1 MKAPT
6 AKQIQFEWQR
16 PTGAASD
23 PWAWLRDRDD
33 PDTIAYLQAEN
44 AYADDYFAPHSD
56 FIETV
61 FGEIKSRV
69 KETDLAAPVRKGAWW
84 YTTRTEEGSSYSIHC
99 RGAERASATD
109 HVMFDENVEAQG
121 HEYFSLGAF
130 AVSPDHSLLAWS
142 IDTDGGERYTM
153 RIRDLATGSDL
164 DDVLTDTT
172 WGGCAWSS
180 GALSASDLSE
190 SAGRWVFYV
199 KPDAAMRPFQV
210 WRHRVGTA
218 QVDDTLVFEDLDER
232 FFVSVDLTRSGEWIV
247 IESSSKLSSEV
258 ALVASRDPL
267 AAPHVVRSRT
277 DDVEYHLDHW
287 GDHFVVL
294 TNLDAEDFRVMTA
307 PVGEPGNWTEFV
319 SHQPGRRIVDVEPFE
334 SHLVVH
340 EWHSAQQRLRIVW
353 LGGRERVVDLGN
365 EPHEVELDSNPEWS
379 TTSVRFAYQ
388 SLTTPMSVYTEDV
401 NTSERELLKQTPVP
415 GVDLGQYTASR
426 EWATAPD
433 GTLVPLDIVRRVD
446 ALADGTAP
454 CVVYGYGS
462 YEISL
467 APWFSVARLS
477 LLDRGWTFVLV
488 HSRGGGELGRR
499 WYLDGKLLAK
509 ANTFSDT
516 LACCEHVIASGW
528 AAPHRLSL
536 RGGSAGGL
544 LVGAC
549 INVRPD
555 LFASAVAEVPFV
567 DVVSTMSDPS
577 LPLTIT
583 EWEEWGDPREQPY
596 ADYMLSYSPYDNVGE
611 HDYPALYVTAGLN
624 DPRVSYHEPAKWVAK
639 LRQQRTNQCPLIFKC
654 EMGAGHGGPSGRY
667 ESWRDEARV
676 IAFMCAT
683 T

>member
-1 MKAPT
+1 MQAPT
-6 AKQIQFEWQR
+6 AKQIPFEWQR
-16 PTGAASD
+16 PTGAVSD

-33 PDTIAYLQAEN
+33 PDTIAYLHAEN
-44 AYADDYFAPHSD
+44 AYAADFFAPQAD

-69 KETDLAAPVRKGAWW
+69 KETDLAAPVRKGPWW
-84 YTTRTEEGSSYSIHC
+84 YTTRTEEGSSYAIHC
-99 RGAERASATD
+99 RGVERASAID
-109 HVMFDENVEAQG
+109 HVMLDENTEAEG

-142 IDTDGGERYTM
+142 SDTDGGERYTM

-172 WGGCAWSS
+172 WGGCAFS
-180 GALSASDLSE
+180 GGKQSGGAHP
-190 SAGRWVFYV
+190 WVFYV

-218 QVDDTLVFEDLDER
+218 QADDTLVFEDLDER

-258 ALVASRDPL
+258 ALVASNDPM
-267 AAPHVVRSRT
+267 AAPQVVRVRA

-294 TNLDAEDFRVMTA
+294 TNLHAEDFRVMTA
-307 PVGEPGNWTEFV
+307 PLDEPGTWTEFV
-319 SHQPGRRIVDVEPFE
+319 AHQPGRRIVDLEPFE
-334 SHLVVH
+334 THLVIH
-340 EWHSAQQRLRIVW
+340 EWHSAQQRLRVLW
-353 LGGRERVVDLGN
+353 LDGRERVVDLGN
-365 EPHEVELDSNPEWS
+365 EPHEVELDSNPEWN
-379 TTSVRFAYQ
+379 TTSLRFAYQ
-388 SLTTPMSVYTEDV
+388 SLTTPMSVYSEDV

-426 EWATAPD
+426 EWATASD

-446 ALADGTAP
+446 TLADGTAP
-454 CVVYGYGS
+454 CIVYGYGS

-488 HSRGGGELGRR
+488 HPRGGGELGRR
-499 WYLDGKLLAK
+499 WYLDGKLLSK
-509 ANTFSDT
+509 MNTFTDT
-516 LACCEHVIASGW
+516 LACCEHVISSGW

-549 INVRPD
+549 INMRPE

-639 LRQQRTNQCPLIFKC
+639 LRQQRTNERPLIFKC

-676 IAFMCAT
+676 IAFICAT